1 MCGLVLI
8 VLLRCT
14 RVAERG
20 RIKVKRCDG
29 ANRPS
34 HVMTNF
40 GALVCSLADVGR
52 LLPHHSVS
60 DRFHFI
66 FLYYQAGR
74 QSSGIAVLAKR

>member
-1 MCGLVLI
+1 
-8 VLLRCT
+8 
-14 RVAERG
+14 
-20 RIKVKRCDG
+20 
-29 ANRPS
+29 
-34 HVMTNF
+34 
-40 GALVCSLADVGR
+40 VCSIADVGR